1 MKDDKLARD
10 LFHLKIALSDVEWE
24 LETVKGLQTVKECID
39 LAKAYLEEVMK
50 DIYDN

>member
-10 LFHLKIALSDVEWE
+10 LFHLKIALSDAEWE
-24 LETVKGLQTVKECID
+24 LGNEKGHLPLKECID
-39 LAKAYLEEVMK
+39 LAKAYLEEVLK